1 MVGNNME
8 NSSFFQRN
16 KAYIFTLVG
25 LSLVGFVFIKFMMIM
40 DWEYLFKYTIHV
52 ITSGNV
58 DGVVTPPDSTY
69 KAMVDA
75 AFGPNYEAIAPEII
89 RASNERQLYIWWV
102 FVGEIVI
109 FCVMYTINGRKS
121 AIITNPNDQVQV
133 FSAFHR
139 AVIWLNVI
147 IIITLIIT
155 GFNITWSL
163 RSEGGYIPF
172 ILRGTHEVTG
182 LIWFPIWLLMTIIA
196 FKDVKLF
203 SKNSLLGKIIL
214 PGKYKPMKRV
224 IFIAFVLMGAG
235 LLTSGF
241 IIWYLHPDAYTNA
254 HFIQFKRALLY
265 VHFGSSVLI
274 MFFLMDFVYSVLVAV
289 KGNLKG
295 LITGKYPREHLEQL
309 APDILADI
317 EKGKVA

>member
-1 MVGNNME
+1 ME
-8 NSSFFQRN
+8 NSSFFHRN
-16 KAYIFTLVG
+16 KAYILTLLG
-25 LSLVGFVFIKFMMIM
+25 LSLVGFVFVKFMMVM
-40 DWEYLFKYTIHV
+40 DWEYLIKYTLHV
-52 ITSGNV
+52 ITGGNL
-58 DGVVTPPDSTY
+58 DGVLAPPTSNY
-69 KAMVDA
+69 QGMVNA

-102 FVGEIVI
+102 FVAEIAI
-109 FCVMYTINGRKS
+109 FCVMYTISGRKE
-121 AIITNPNDQVQV
+121 ALITRPNDQVQV
-133 FSAFHR
+133 FSIFHR

-163 RSEGGYIPF
+163 RSEGGFIPF
-172 ILRGTHEVTG
+172 MLRGTHEITG
-182 LIWFPIWLLMTIIA
+182 LIWFPIWLLMTITA
-196 FKDVKLF
+196 FKDIKLL

-214 PGKYKPMKRV
+214 PGKYKPMKRI
-224 IFIAFVLMGAG
+224 IFIVFVLMGAG

-241 IIWYLHPDAYTNA
+241 IIWYLHPDSHTHAQV
-254 HFIQFKRALLY
+254 IQFKRALLY

-274 MFFLMDFVYSVLVAV
+274 MFFLMDFVYSALVAV

-309 APDILADI
+309 APDVLADI
-317 EKGKVA
+317 ENKKGKMA